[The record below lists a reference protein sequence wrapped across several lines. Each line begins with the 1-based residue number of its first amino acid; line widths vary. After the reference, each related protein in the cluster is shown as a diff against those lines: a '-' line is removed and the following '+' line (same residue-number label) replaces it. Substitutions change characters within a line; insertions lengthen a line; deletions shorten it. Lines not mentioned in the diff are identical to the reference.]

1 MYRRI
6 EVGRVALNCKVSW
19 NLKESNHKYK
29 QRIEKDYIIE
39 QMKSKQQ
46 EKKAKQDEKVQEVH

>member
-46 EKKAKQDEKVQEVH
+46 EKKAKQDEKV